1 MRNLYIFNFIVFV
14 FSIITCTCFGGLMC
28 LGIYTFIQDLKLID
42 NNLATDVTV
51 IIIGYMF
58 FKLSWSVMKGL
69 FKHIQISGINNT
81 NM

>member
-1 MRNLYIFNFIVFV
+1 MNDWMEYLCYVFE
-14 FSIITCTCFGGLMC
+14 IITFIFVILSCIIFGGLMC
-28 LGIYTFIQDLKLID
+28 LGIYSFIQDLKLIN

-69 FKHIQISGINNT
+69 FKHI
-81 NM
+81 